1 MEINKELY
9 IELLQNE
16 LIYERAE
23 HQNTISDLKIEEHNK
38 EIIESNLKVNINEK
52 YQLRQEKKELEKRIE
67 FLEGLIFEL
76 GDDLE
81 DQQEDM
87 QSDFKEEISGFKGTI
102 KALKKEIYDSGSY
115 LAKIKSENYDLKK
128 EIAELKRGSEEV
140 AS

>member
-102 KALKKEIYDSGSY
+102 KALKKEIYDYGSY